1 MSQPN
6 TLLLKPTL
14 PYNAL
19 RLLFTSQAL
28 FLHTFSIIQICTP
41 CQPQTKSILWNK
53 CTIIL
58 WLWPAVNKPFS
69 NFFFLLLWI
78 KREKQM
84 LCSKMLTVRVR
95 QWNSHI
101 LWNVET
107 VLVATHSEGQ
117 ENLRSCCRWS
127 ELCGIILGKDLCI
140 EGYSHIWGGGMV
152 NQNLAK

>member
-6 TLLLKPTL
+6 TPLLKPTL

-19 RLLFTSQAL
+19 RLPFTSQAL
-28 FLHTFSIIQICTP
+28 FLHTFAIIQIYTS

-58 WLWPAVNKPFS
+58 WLWPAVNKPLS
-69 NFFFLLLWI
+69 NLFLLLWI

-84 LCSKMLTVRVR
+84 LCPKMLTMTVR

-101 LWNVET
+101 LWNAET
-107 VLVATHSEGQ
+107 VLVTTHSEGQ
-117 ENLRSCCRWS
+117 ENLRSSCRWS

-140 EGYSHIWGGGMV
+140 ERYSHIRGGGMV